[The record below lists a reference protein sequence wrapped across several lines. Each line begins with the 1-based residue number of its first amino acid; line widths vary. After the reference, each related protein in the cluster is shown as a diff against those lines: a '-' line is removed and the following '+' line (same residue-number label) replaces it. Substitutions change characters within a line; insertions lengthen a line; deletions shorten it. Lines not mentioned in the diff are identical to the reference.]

1 MKLGHASAATRSI
14 SRSTSTRWTRR
25 SRPGRA
31 YHRPAGSPRA
41 NCSISCASFA
51 ACGSPG
57 WTSMKSRR
65 RSTSGTSPASR
76 RSSSSSSTSG
86 WSSSQKRPDVVIV
99 GAGVMGCSL
108 AFYLSRSGRRVVVID
123 RGRIGQGATAAC
135 AGGIRAQFST
145 EINIR
150 MGMEAKRLLARFVE
164 ETGQTADF
172 RRVGYLFL
180 LTTDDERARFHEA
193 LQVQRSC
200 GLDDVVELEPT
211 EVRAIVPGLETD
223 DLSGATFCPS
233 DGLAGPN
240 EVTYGFA
247 NAARRQGAVIHEDTP
262 IEAFLM
268 SGGTVTGVRTAVG
281 EIASPETVICAG
293 PWSAPVGTMLGLQL
307 PIVPSRRQVFVTQPF
322 SGIRRS
328 SPMTIDFHTSFYFH
342 PEGEGVLFGMS
353 DPATPPGDDTSVDWS
368 FLDSITAV
376 AQRRW
381 PPLLEARV
389 KSAWAGLYEN
399 TPDFQPL
406 VGPLQP
412 GLWIAAGFS
421 GHGFMMAP
429 VIGRW
434 VASWMTGGAS
444 IGDLAAFA
452 PDRFDAG
459 TLQAERNVV

>member
-1 MKLGHASAATRSI
+1 
-14 SRSTSTRWTRR
+14 
-25 SRPGRA
+25 
-31 YHRPAGSPRA
+31 
-41 NCSISCASFA
+41 
-51 ACGSPG
+51 
-57 WTSMKSRR
+57 
-65 RSTSGTSPASR
+65 
-76 RSSSSSSTSG
+76 
-86 WSSSQKRPDVVIV
+86 VIV

-307 PIVPSRRQVFVTQPF
+307 PIVPSRRQVFVTQAF

-353 DPATPPGDDTSVDWS
+353 DPAVPPGDDTRVDWS
-368 FLDSITAV
+368 FLERITAV
-376 AQRRW
+376 AQQRW

-389 KSAWAGLYEN
+389 KTAWAGLYEN

-406 VGPLQP
+406 IGPLQA
-412 GLWIAAGFS
+412 GLWIAGGFS

-429 VIGRW
+429 VVGKWLAAWI
-434 VASWMTGGAS
+434 VHGAAP
-444 IGDLAAFA
+444 IDLRAFA
-452 PDRFDAG
+452 PDRFAAG
-459 TLQAERNVV
+459 VRVEPERNVV